1 MGRYHACRG
10 RDNSGHH
17 AFAGA
22 LVDLALERLHYW
34 FIRKMFQYSRQSKPE
49 VSKTNVLSDR
59 AQHLLKAL
67 VEQYVGDGRPVGSR
81 TLAKGAG
88 LELSPATI
96 RNVMAD
102 LEDMGFVVSPHTS
115 AGRVPTAKGYR
126 FFVDTLIS
134 MRPPGETEV
143 KRIKQRLFEESREQD
158 NLSGVVSDLLSGVTQ
173 MAGLVTLPSIGRSR
187 WRHLEFLPLSDNRV
201 LSIMVIDDH
210 EVQNRIIHTG
220 RAYGSS
226 ELTQAANYLNQA
238 FVGRTVQE
246 VRERLLREMQETREH
261 MDRMM
266 LDAIAMA
273 EKVVGEPRGEDFVV
287 KGETNLMSFQE
298 LSNVDVLKKLF
309 EAFNQKRD
317 ILHIL
322 DQCQNAEGVQLF
334 IGEESGYSVLD
345 ECSMVT
351 SPYEVDGQVVG
362 VLGVIGP
369 TRMAYDRVIPIVDIT
384 AKLLGSALNR
394 RH

>member
-1 MGRYHACRG
+1 M
-10 RDNSGHH
+10 
-17 AFAGA
+17 
-22 LVDLALERLHYW
+22 
-34 FIRKMFQYSRQSKPE
+34 
-49 VSKTNVLSDR
+49 SKTTVLSER

-88 LELSPATI
+88 LDVSAATI

-102 LEDMGFVVSPHTS
+102 LEDMGFVASPHTS
-115 AGRVPTAKGYR
+115 AGRIPTAKGYR

-134 MRPPGETEV
+134 MRPPGEMEV
-143 KRIKQRLFEESREQD
+143 ERIKQRLFEQAREQD

-173 MAGLVTLPSIGRSR
+173 MAGLVTLPRIAMSR

-210 EVQNRIIHTG
+210 EVQNRIIHTD
-220 RAYGSS
+220 RAYGAS

-266 LDAIAMA
+266 LNAIAMA
-273 EKVVGEPRGEDFVV
+273 RKVVGSPRGEDFVV
-287 KGETNLMSFQE
+287 KGETNLMGFQE
-298 LSNVDVLKKLF
+298 LSNVEKLKKLF

-351 SPYEVDGQVVG
+351 SPYEVDGEVVG